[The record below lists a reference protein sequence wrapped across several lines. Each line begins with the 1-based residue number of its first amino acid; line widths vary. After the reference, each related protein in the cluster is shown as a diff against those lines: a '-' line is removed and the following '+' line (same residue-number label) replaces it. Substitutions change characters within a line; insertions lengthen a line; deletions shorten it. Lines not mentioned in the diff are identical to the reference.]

1 MNWMTCTLSATA
13 LYGVWG
19 VLSKLAS
26 NRIGYI
32 GYKSLFF
39 YDCLVFFVGGLVVL
53 YLNDF
58 KIETNPGGI
67 LYSVLYGATGMIAT
81 FLFIIAVSKGKASL
95 VTAIT
100 AVYPCVTIILAMIL
114 FKEAVTVKQ
123 VVGILLSISSVGL
136 MTVK

>member
-26 NRIGYI
+26 DRMGT
-32 GYKSLFF
+32 KSLFI

-53 YLNDF
+53 YMNGF
-58 KIETNPGGI
+58 KIETSPTGI
-67 LYSVLYGATGMIAT
+67 LYSVLYGASGMVAT

-100 AVYPCVTIILAMIL
+100 AVYPCVTIILAMII
-114 FKEAVTVKQ
+114 FKEAITMKQ
-123 VVGILLSISSVGL
+123 VLGIALSISGVAL
-136 MTVK
+136 ITVK